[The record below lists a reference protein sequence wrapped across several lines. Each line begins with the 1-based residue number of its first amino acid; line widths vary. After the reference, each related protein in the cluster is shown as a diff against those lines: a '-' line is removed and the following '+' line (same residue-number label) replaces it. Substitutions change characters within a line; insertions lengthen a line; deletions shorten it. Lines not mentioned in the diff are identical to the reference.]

1 MLTVFDTICQN
12 DSTGGRVKSMSD
24 MSDDFLDLA
33 EPEFEAPPVFADQDE
48 RRMHVRAYNYW
59 AGLLR
64 GREFPSVIELE
75 PATLDDFGPHSVLL
89 DFSKDKD
96 NPRLRFIGKA
106 LREECGLTVNDITLD
121 KIPSRSLISR
131 LTDHFFE
138 IIANRA
144 PIGFEAE
151 FVSQR
156 GNNTLYRGILMPL
169 SSDGKA
175 IDYIYG
181 VINWKEVAGAEFEAR
196 LALEAQDVPAFGES
210 SAALAPAIGLGED
223 EDDVGVQLDGDAGL
237 ADRLAFARA
246 NAEAVKSADQRS
258 RAALYRALGDAYD
271 FHLAAAA
278 DPQGYHEILED
289 AGLKAQ
295 ARAPMTPVAKLVF
308 GAHYDKARLT
318 EFAAALA
325 CAAREHVAAGGFVAF
340 VDGVDG
346 GIKALVQIERTMR
359 RAQTQTPKVD
369 RAAAARARLRTA
381 TPLVHVEIECGAE
394 EFVLLVARRGV
405 AGGLEVLQ
413 AVPHA
418 QGLIDGALRKL

>member
-1 MLTVFDTICQN
+1 
-12 DSTGGRVKSMSD
+12 MSD

-59 AGLLR
+59 ASLLR
-64 GREFPSVIELE
+64 GREFPSVTDLE
-75 PATLDDFGPHSVLL
+75 PENLDDFGPHSVLL
-89 DFSKDKD
+89 DFTKDRE

-106 LREECGLTVNDITLD
+106 LREECGLDSTDLALD
-121 KIPSRSLISR
+121 KVPSRSLISR

-156 GNNTLYRGILMPL
+156 GNNTMYRGILMPL
-169 SSDGKA
+169 SSDGRA

-181 VINWKEVAGAEFEAR
+181 VINWKELADPEFEAQ
-196 LALEAQDVPAFGES
+196 LALEAETLPPFAPPATAFGDDDDVPA
-210 SAALAPAIGLGED
+210 AM
-223 EDDVGVQLDGDAGL
+223 LDADAGL

-246 NAEAVKSADQRS
+246 NAEAVKTADQRS

-278 DPQGYHEILED
+278 DPDGYQEILAD

-295 ARAPMTPVAKLVF
+295 ARAPMTPIVKLVF
-308 GAHYDKARLT
+308 GVDYDKARLT

-325 CAAREHVAAGGFVAF
+325 CAARAKVGERGFVAF
-340 VDGVDG
+340 VEAADG
-346 GIKALVQIERTMR
+346 GLKGLVQAERAAR
-359 RAQTQTPKVD
+359 RAETATPKVD
-369 RAAAARARLRTA
+369 RAAAARARLRTSPA
-381 TPLVHVEIECGAE
+381 LASVSIGGDE
-394 EFVLLVARRGV
+394 EFVLLVGRRNV
-405 AGGLEVLQ
+405 AGGLDVVE
-413 AVPHA
+413 AVPHV
-418 QGLIDGALRKL
+418 QTLVDGALRRLSFAD